1 MSQGKEYR
9 IDIFSTMMWVQA
21 GCLLLA
27 AIGFGF
33 SEVVLPAVDRAILS
47 SVAWGILG
55 ALLSFAAVVALSR
68 FHNRV
73 GRTLRWYCGQLAP
86 IFSKMPLVQL
96 VILSIAAGVCE
107 ELLFR
112 GFLQTWLSQLSSP
125 LLGLL
130 GASLVFALLHWASLI
145 YVLLIFVFGLILGFA
160 YQISGSLLGVI
171 VWHAVYDFFALVTL
185 VYYPKVL
192 GADRWLSK

>member
-1 MSQGKEYR
+1 MSQGKGHR
-9 IDIFSTMMWVQA
+9 IDIFSTMMWVQG

-33 SEVVLPAVDRAILS
+33 SEVALPAFESAILS

-55 ALLSFAAVVALSR
+55 ALLSFVAVVVLTRS
-68 FHNRV
+68 HNRV
-73 GRTLRWYCGQLAP
+73 GRALRWHCGRLAP

-125 LLGLL
+125 LLGLFV
-130 GASLVFALLHWASLI
+130 ASLIFALLHWASLI
-145 YVLLIFVFGLILGFA
+145 YVLLIFVFGLILGYA
-160 YQISGSLLGVI
+160 YQVSGSLLGVI
-171 VWHAVYDFFALVTL
+171 VWHAVYDFFALAAL
-185 VYYPKVL
+185 AYYPKVL
-192 GADRWLSK
+192 GADRWLSE